1 MINIAQYILEKF
13 KISKDVDSSL
23 KTLIEKAS
31 DEEYVKGLKSAK
43 TLWPEDDWKDRDKM
57 KAYHDKG
64 SKPSRLISTI
74 KDNDKLFRRFCAAV
88 RMKWEDAIN
97 DFGQALIDRNI
108 YTEDTIIKYIFN
120 YYKK

>member
-1 MINIAQYILEKF
+1 MINLSEFILEKF
-13 KISKDVDSSL
+13 KITKDIDVSHY
-23 KTLIEKAS
+23 TLIEKAE
-31 DEEYVKGLKSAK
+31 DEEYIKTIKGRS
-43 TLWPEDDWKDRDKM
+43 LWPADEWKDREKM
-57 KAYHDKG
+57 QAYHDKG

-108 YTEDTIIKYIFN
+108 YKEEDIIKYISS

>member
-1 MINIAQYILEKF
+1 MINLSEFILEKF
-13 KISKDVDSSL
+13 KITKDIDTSYY
-23 KTLIEKAS
+23 TLIEKAE
-31 DEEYVKGLKSAK
+31 DEEYVKTIKGRS
-43 TLWPEDDWKDRDKM
+43 LWPEDELKDREKM
-57 KAYHDKG
+57 QAYHDKG

-108 YTEDTIIKYIFN
+108 YKEEDIIKYIFN

>member
-23 KTLIEKAS
+23 KTLTEKAS
-31 DEEYVKGLKSAK
+31 DEEYVKSLNAKS
-43 TLWPEDDWKDRDKM
+43 LWPADDWKDRDKM

-108 YTEDTIIKYIFN
+108 YKEEDIIKYISQF
-120 YYKK
+120 YKK